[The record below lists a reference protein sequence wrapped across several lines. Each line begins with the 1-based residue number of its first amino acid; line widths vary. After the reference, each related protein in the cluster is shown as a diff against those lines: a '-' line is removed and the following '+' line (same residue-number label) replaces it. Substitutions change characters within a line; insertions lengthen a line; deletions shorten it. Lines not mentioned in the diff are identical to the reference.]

1 MRRKEEMEE
10 KEGSCHMKQE
20 AGKIRI
26 SVRNLVEFLLRRG
39 SLETGTGPS
48 SSAAMLE
55 GARIHRMLQKKEG
68 PDYRAEV
75 TLRMEVPLE
84 SGSSFVLEG
93 RADGIYCSR
102 EAVSVNMPHLLTEE
116 TDPEAGS
123 NSAEV
128 EPGTWMIDEI
138 KTVFGTVRGLEEP
151 EEVHLAQARCYAYMY
166 AVEQDL
172 DVIGIRM
179 TYCSQVTGEVRY
191 FYEVKSLEKL
201 KSWFR
206 DLIRMYE
213 PWVEVRRSFAEEA
226 LSTIREMD
234 FPFTYRE
241 GQRSLAAGVYHTIA
255 QGRKLFLQAP
265 TGTGK
270 TMAVLFPALKA
281 IGEGKAEH
289 IWYLTARAVASQAPL
304 EALALLQA
312 RGLRIRSVVISAKE
326 RACPQQTVDC
336 RAEACPRAEG
346 HYDRINGA
354 LWDLLQG
361 AADGMPLTPGRIAD
375 CAERHRVCPYALSM
389 DAAEFA
395 DVVIGDYNYAFHPQ
409 ARLPGFLDRGGN
421 IFLIDEAHNLLER
434 GRDLYSADL
443 SAAELRLFRSSVKNT
458 HPGLWR
464 RMKSLA
470 AAMKTLD
477 AGKEAEG
484 APVQAH
490 RAEVIRDREELKNLL
505 AAPVEE
511 TLREMHRIL
520 EEEDRRAV
528 LAGGPLT
535 TKENRNGLP
544 AADTLTKA
552 GGSVPDD
559 ETWQAAAR
567 SATAFLPEKETRQA
581 DARSAT
587 AFPPEEGS
595 AGRTDPFLE
604 FLFSLTGFQQVLEG
618 LDENYICFTT
628 GRGSGTSRRR
638 PDRAD
643 RGEND
648 DGVKN
653 RHGRERRGLVL
664 HLFCADP
671 SGALR
676 ANMQKTVSVI
686 CFSATFLPIQY
697 YKRLLGGTEDDYEM
711 YARSAFSPSQLSVVI
726 ANDVTSRYRDRN
738 EASYLRIADRIG
750 RIIACRPGNYMVFF
764 PSYQFLEKVLEAFEI
779 CCGGGSQE
787 EDGMEY
793 IFPLSPF
800 SPLPVRLLVQRP
812 SMKDAQRACYLEAFE
827 ETSADRHMAGFCV
840 LGGMFAEGIDLR
852 DDRLIGSIIVG
863 TGIPPVEE
871 RRELLRDYF
880 NSRGENGY
888 DYAYRFPGMN
898 KVLQAAGR
906 VIRTEKDTGIVA
918 LMDDRFPE
926 AGNRALFPVEWE
938 SPPAAGGEEF
948 IRLIRAFWERHVH
961 MQDGESEDRVPDMQI
976 EERK

>member
-1 MRRKEEMEE
+1 
-10 KEGSCHMKQE
+10 MKQE
-20 AGKIRI
+20 AGNIRI

-55 GARIHRMLQKKEG
+55 GARIHRLLQKKEG

-75 TLRMEVPLE
+75 TLRMEVPLQ
-84 SGSSFVLEG
+84 SGHSFVLEG

-102 EAVSVNMPHLLTEE
+102 EAVCVNMPRLLT
-116 TDPEAGS
+116 DRQHPEVVNVSGDVPA
-123 NSAEV
+123 
-128 EPGTWMIDEI
+128 GTWMIDEI
-138 KTVFGTVRGLEEP
+138 KTVFGTVRGLEAP
-151 EEVHLAQARCYAYMY
+151 EEVHLAQARCYAFMY
-166 AVEQDL
+166 AEEQEL

-191 FYEVKSLEKL
+191 FYEMQQMEDL

-213 PWVEVRRSFAEEA
+213 PWAEVRRTFAEET
-226 LSTIREMD
+226 LSTIRKME
-234 FPFTYRE
+234 FPFAYRE

-281 IGEGKAEH
+281 IGEGRAEH
-289 IWYLTARAVASQAPL
+289 LWYLTARAVAAQAPL

-312 RGLRIRSVVISAKE
+312 RGLRIRSVVISARE
-326 RACPQQTVDC
+326 RACPRQAVDC
-336 RAEACPRAEG
+336 RAEVCPRAEG
-346 HYDRINGA
+346 HYDRVNGA
-354 LWDLLQG
+354 LWDLLHR
-361 AADGMPLTPGRIAD
+361 AADGLPLTRDRIAD

-409 ARLPGFLDRGGN
+409 ARLAGFLDRGGN

-434 GRDLYSADL
+434 GRELYSADL
-443 SAAELRLFRSSVKNT
+443 SAAEIRRFRSSVRNT

-464 RMKSLA
+464 RMKNLA
-470 AAMKTLD
+470 AAMKTL
-477 AGKEAEG
+477 GGRKEAGAAEA
-484 APVQAH
+484 APVQA
-490 RAEVIRDREELKNLL
+490 RRTEVIRDREDLKNLL
-505 AAPVEE
+505 SAPVEE

-528 LAGGPLT
+528 LAGG
-535 TKENRNGLP
+535 
-544 AADTLTKA
+544 
-552 GGSVPDD
+552 S
-559 ETWQAAAR
+559 
-567 SATAFLPEKETRQA
+567 LPEKGKHGAVLTEGGLPETDGTGPDMDSRQE
-581 DARSAT
+581 DASA
-587 AFPPEEGS
+587 AAIPEKSPG
-595 AGRTDPFLE
+595 GGTDPFLE
-604 FLFSLTGFQQVLEG
+604 FLFQLSGFQQVLES
-618 LDENYICFTT
+618 LDEHYICFTT
-628 GRGSGTSRRR
+628 GRGTGASRRR
-638 PDRAD
+638 PEKAGQSGAD
-643 RGEND
+643 E
-648 DGVKN
+648 VTKSMAE
-653 RHGRERRGLVL
+653 RERRGLVL
-664 HLFCADP
+664 HLLCADP
-671 SGALR
+671 SGALHE
-676 ANMQKTVSVI
+676 NMRRTVSVI

-697 YKRLLGGTEDDYEM
+697 YKKLLGGTEDDYEM
-711 YARSAFSPSQLSVVI
+711 YARSAFSPSQLGVVI

-738 EASYLRIADRIG
+738 EASYLRIAERIG
-750 RIIACRPGNYMVFF
+750 GIIACRPGNYMVFF
-764 PSYQFLEKVLEAFEI
+764 PSYQFLDKVLEAFEAI
-779 CCGGGSQE
+779 CGGGSQE
-787 EDGMEY
+787 EEGMEY
-793 IFPLSPF
+793 LFPVSPF
-800 SPLPVRLLVQRP
+800 SPLPVRLLAQRP
-812 SMKDAQRACYLEAFE
+812 GMRDAQRAYYLQAFE
-827 ETSADRHMAGFCV
+827 ETSVDRHMAGFCV

-852 DDRLIGSIIVG
+852 NDRLIGSIIVG

-906 VIRTEKDTGIVA
+906 VIRTEKDRGIVA

-938 SPPAAGGEEF
+938 SPPAAGGEEV
-948 IRLIRAFWERHVH
+948 IRLIRAFWERQVH
-961 MQDGESEDRVPDMQI
+961 AQDGEDAARGPGMQI
-976 EERK
+976 QDRK